1 MDEGGGVREEGER
14 LSVKEEGS
22 GGELGSDLDLDP
34 DPWKILWIRQNDAD
48 PLDPDPQH
56 CLIGIESRVFC
67 PLYFHVSKFLTN
79 IGPFFI
85 CSLEPN

>member
-1 MDEGGGVREEGER
+1 MMDEGRGVRVEGER

-34 DPWKILWIRQNDAD
+34 DPWKILWIRIRQNDAD

-56 CLIGIESRVFC
+56 C
-67 PLYFHVSKFLTN
+67 
-79 IGPFFI
+79 
-85 CSLEPN
+85 SLLFPIPTFQSPPPNS

>member
-34 DPWKILWIRQNDAD
+34 WKIFWFRKMMRILWIRIRNTA
-48 PLDPDPQH
+48 L
-56 CLIGIESRVFC
+56 
-67 PLYFHVSKFLTN
+67 
-79 IGPFFI
+79 
-85 CSLEPN
+85 